1 MKQKEN
7 VPTLYVK
14 CIFKILLLMWR
25 SGKQQLMYNW
35 LWFLSSYCAYKR
47 MFAKGEKSRWK
58 IVSKCNEVFMNIKC
72 KVNEVETMLHLGDI

>member
-1 MKQKEN
+1 
-7 VPTLYVK
+7 
-14 CIFKILLLMWR
+14 
-25 SGKQQLMYNW
+25 
-35 LWFLSSYCAYKR
+35 